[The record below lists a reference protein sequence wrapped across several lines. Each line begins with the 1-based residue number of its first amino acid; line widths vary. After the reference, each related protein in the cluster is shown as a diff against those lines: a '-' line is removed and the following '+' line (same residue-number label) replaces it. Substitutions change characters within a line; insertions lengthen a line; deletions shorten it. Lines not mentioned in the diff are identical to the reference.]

1 MPVSKDSHKKSS
13 HFSLK
18 GRAAIVTGGCGI
30 LGHVFCERLA
40 EAGAHVAVVDL
51 NASRVASD
59 AKRLQKKYGVKAL
72 GIVCDVSS
80 PSSVRSMV
88 QQVVKVFG
96 SVEILLNNAA
106 SKSKNLNAFFKLF
119 EDYSLKEWRNVMSV
133 NVDGM
138 FLVAQ
143 AVGKQM
149 LRQKRGGSII
159 QTGSVYGLLAPD
171 HRIYEGSRYKG
182 MEISSPAV
190 YSTSKGAVG
199 ALTQYLAAYWADK
212 GIRVNTLVPGGVQ
225 SGQNRTFVKKY
236 SERVP
241 MKRMARAE
249 ELTGALIYLASDE
262 SSYVTGQTL
271 VVDGGLSIW

>member
-1 MPVSKDSHKKSS
+1 MPVSKGSRKRFS
-13 HFSLK
+13 HFSLE
-18 GRAAIVTGGCGI
+18 GRSAIVTGGCGI
-30 LGHVFCERLA
+30 LGRVFCEHLA

-51 NASRVASD
+51 NASQVASD

-72 GIVCDVSS
+72 GVVCDVSS
-80 PSSVRSMV
+80 PPSVRSMV
-88 QQVVKVFG
+88 QQVVKAFG
-96 SVEILLNNAA
+96 SIEILLNNAA
-106 SKSKNLNAFFKLF
+106 SKSKNLSAFFKSF
-119 EDYSLKEWRNVMSV
+119 EDYSLEEWRSVMSV

-149 LRQKRGGSII
+149 LRQKRSGSII
-159 QTGSVYGLLAPD
+159 QTGSIYGILAPD
-171 HRIYEGSRYKG
+171 HRIYQGSRYKG
-182 MEISSPAV
+182 RAISSPAV
-190 YSTSKGAVG
+190 YSASKGAVG

-225 SGQNRTFVKKY
+225 SGQNRTFVKRY

-249 ELTGALIYLASDE
+249 ELAGAVIYLASDR